1 MKATDK
7 KTIISGQL
15 FIISA
20 LLLLTASAAF
30 GQKGMYEPKKGSAE
44 RKALIDTV
52 TAYDVTRNDDL
63 AGEIFDVTA
72 IKFQGNW
79 AFLSVER
86 SNLPEAGQGTHLAL
100 LQKIGTKWKLAWS
113 DFNDNNE
120 VGAEAVTRL
129 KRKNKELSKA
139 LADFAMKYFAG

>member
-1 MKATDK
+1 MKATGK
-7 KTIISGQL
+7 KMIKSGQL

-20 LLLLTASAAF
+20 LLLLTASVAF

-63 AGEIFDVTA
+63 AGETFDVTA
-72 IKFQGNW
+72 IKVQGNW

-100 LQKIGTKWKLAWS
+100 LQKIGTKWKVAWS
-113 DFNDNNE
+113 DFNDNEE
-120 VGAEAVTRL
+120 VGADAITRL
-129 KRKNKELSKA
+129 RRKNKDLSKA